1 MTLLEN
7 IFVNLSTADKQKPII
22 KNVAKVKLK
31 KKRPPNGWIISIT
44 ATGCLLIV
52 VLALCLGLQERL
64 DANNQ
69 TRNDQI
75 ATRLQS
81 KRLTA
86 LKAIARIKSSL
97 VAPLPRQSVL
107 AAQTDN
113 LAPVVW
119 RIPTDQPVVFLG
131 IDDGWIQS
139 PEILDRLESHSLP
152 FSIFVTNDAAKRNYE
167 YFMRLQSADMTIEN
181 HTLHHPV
188 MTKLNLE
195 QQKAEICATSDIYAS
210 VFGRRPTLFRPPYGK
225 YNADTQQ
232 AAATCG
238 MKAIIMWQA
247 RVEAGSMQFQKSD
260 HLRSGDIVLMHF
272 RSSTVADL
280 EAFVKEVEDH
290 HLKIGRLEDWLR

>member
-22 KNVAKVKLK
+22 KNVAK
-31 KKRPPNGWIISIT
+31 
-44 ATGCLLIV
+44 
-52 VLALCLGLQERL
+52 GLQERL

-107 AAQTDN
+107 AAQTEN

-131 IDDGWIQS
+131 IVKIVKDGK
-139 PEILDRLESHSLP
+139 
-152 FSIFVTNDAAKRNYE
+152 SIEKIIKP
-167 YFMRLQSADMTIEN
+167 TI
-181 HTLHHPV
+181 
-188 MTKLNLE
+188 
-195 QQKAEICATSDIYAS
+195 
-210 VFGRRPTLFRPPYGK
+210 VF
-225 YNADTQQ
+225 
-232 AAATCG
+232 
-238 MKAIIMWQA
+238 
-247 RVEAGSMQFQKSD
+247 
-260 HLRSGDIVLMHF
+260 
-272 RSSTVADL
+272 
-280 EAFVKEVEDH
+280 
-290 HLKIGRLEDWLR
+290 